1 MPPKISFEYFLEQFP
16 VAELPI
22 TIGEETVRE
31 ISKATKP
38 LNQQLIEQ
46 YLMEYE
52 DAAANEDFTEFV
64 PCFQLPA
71 QEQFIGI
78 VYWRADLLQ
87 YHYVLVTLDARSG
100 EMVDRKVIG
109 GTSYN
114 GKDLIQSSGMITEDL
129 MVFVVSGQGLA
140 QDYDYEA
147 AGSTA
152 NRFQVAEDGKILE
165 F

>member
-1 MPPKISFEYFLEQFP
+1 MSSTISFEYFLDLFP
-16 VAELPI
+16 IADLPI
-22 TIGEETVRE
+22 TIAEETVRE

-38 LNQQLIEQ
+38 LNPQVIDQ
-46 YLMEYE
+46 YLKEYE
-52 DAAANEDFTEFV
+52 DAVINEEFTEFV

-71 QEQFIGI
+71 QEQFTGL

-87 YHYVLVTLDARSG
+87 YHYVLVTLDAKTG
-100 EMVDRKVIG
+100 ELIDRKVIG

-114 GKDLIQSSGMITEDL
+114 GKDLTQSSGIITEDL
-129 MVFVVSGQGLA
+129 MVFVVSGQGQA
-140 QDYDYEA
+140 EDYDYEA

-152 NRFQVAEDGKILE
+152 NRFQLAENGKILE

>member
-1 MPPKISFEYFLEQFP
+1 MSTKISFEYFLEQFP
-16 VAELPI
+16 TAELPV
-22 TIGEETVRE
+22 TIGEATVRE

-38 LNQQLIEQ
+38 LHPRVIDQ
-46 YLMEYE
+46 YIKEFE
-52 DAAANEDFTEFV
+52 EAAINEEFTEFV
-64 PCFQLPA
+64 PCFQLPP
-71 QEQFIGI
+71 QEQFTGI

-100 EMVDRKVIG
+100 ELIDRKVIG

-114 GKDLIQSSGMITEDL
+114 GKDLTQSSGIITEDL
-129 MVFVVSGQGLA
+129 MLFIVSGQGQA
-140 QDYDYEA
+140 EEYDYEA

-152 NRFQVAEDGKILE
+152 NRFQLAENGKILE